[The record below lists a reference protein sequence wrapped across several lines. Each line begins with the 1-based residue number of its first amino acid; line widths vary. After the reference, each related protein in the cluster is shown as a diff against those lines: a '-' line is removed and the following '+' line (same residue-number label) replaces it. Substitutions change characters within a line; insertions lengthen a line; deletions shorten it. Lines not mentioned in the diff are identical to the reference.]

1 LAARR
6 LEEEMAAGSLSA
18 KGTPEAQLRSL
29 IERFDPRDQRLIRS
43 VRSAVRKRLPA
54 ANELVYDYG
63 TSLVI
68 AYSPTDRGVES
79 IVSTAARAD
88 GVRLYFMH
96 GPQLPD
102 PKKLLMGSG
111 RQTRFIRVETAK
123 QLAHPDVEALIAA
136 TIDRASVPLPSRG
149 RGTLIIKS
157 TAAMKRPRRK
167 PAK

>member
-1 LAARR
+1 
-6 LEEEMAAGSLSA
+6 MAAGSVSA

-29 IERFDPRDQRLIRS
+29 IEKFDPRDQRLIRS
-43 VRSAVRKRLPA
+43 VRSAV
-54 ANELVYDYG
+54 
-63 TSLVI
+63 
-68 AYSPTDRGVES
+68 
-79 IVSTAARAD
+79 RAD

-111 RQTRFIRVETAK
+111 KQTRFIRVEAAK

-136 TIDRASVPLPSRG
+136 AIDRAGVPLPSRG
-149 RGTLIIKS
+149 RGTLVIKS
-157 TAAMKRPRRK
+157 TAATKRPRRK